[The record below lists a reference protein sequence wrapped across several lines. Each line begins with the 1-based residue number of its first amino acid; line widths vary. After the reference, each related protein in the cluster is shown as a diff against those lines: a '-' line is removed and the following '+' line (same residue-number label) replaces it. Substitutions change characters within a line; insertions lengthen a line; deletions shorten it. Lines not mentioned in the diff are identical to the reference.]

1 MLTGW
6 MPQVLPKN
14 TLDDPEAF
22 TQTLLGAGT
31 PQHTMAEF
39 NVDFEYQK
47 LFRSMKM
54 AAKKRKKK
62 TKKKEVTQ
70 EDVDAAFEKR
80 QATTAQMKGELG
92 TARDEVFMVCF
103 ATEDRKLPKPPKA
116 APVDESPKQ
125 AEGGAPAADVPAEEA
140 SKDEKAPASPP
151 KEEAPPVSLLPNA
164 SMEIYP
170 VLGVVNESEPK
181 LLVRWAPKDAPP
193 DPMADDGMSFKF
205 LSIA

>member
-1 MLTGW
+1 M
-6 MPQVLPKN
+6 
-14 TLDDPEAF
+14 
-22 TQTLLGAGT
+22 
-31 PQHTMAEF
+31 
-39 NVDFEYQK
+39 
-47 LFRSMKM
+47 
-54 AAKKRKKK
+54 
-62 TKKKEVTQ
+62 
-70 EDVDAAFEKR
+70 DAAFEKR

-205 LSIA
+205 LSIADLKKAGGTVVQMYTLASSNEVQRNDWQIVREMAGYASSVTRA